1 MTTLKS
7 SNKKTQGFYLRG
19 FISLFLV
26 SSVLA
31 EFVSGLVLYVAP
43 SGRVAQTTNWE
54 LLWLGKTQWEAMHTV
69 FSFLWVVPLG
79 LHLFF
84 NWKPILSYLKDRA
97 TKAYTLKRELL
108 AALALTGFFT
118 LASVYD
124 WTPVREVM
132 AFGEGFSS
140 FWENRG
146 RSAGY
151 FLPEEESLH
160 PEATTPAAQAEAK
173 VSSQAGTSQAPAEPA
188 SSTRRGY
195 GKYTVQSL
203 AEESGVSLPLALERL
218 GQQGISAK
226 GQESLLA
233 LSGTSGKLPSELA
246 AIILDQPSPEQ

>member
-7 SNKKTQGFYLRG
+7 SNKARGFYLRG

-69 FSFLWVVPLG
+69 FSFLWILPLG

-108 AALALTGFFT
+108 AALALTGFFS
-118 LASVYD
+118 LASVYN

-160 PEATTPAAQAEAK
+160 PEATTPAAQAEPK
-173 VSSQAGTSQAPAEPA
+173 VSSQAGTSQAPA

-203 AEESGVSLPLALERL
+203 AEESGVSLSLALERL
-218 GQQGISAK
+218 GKQGISAQ